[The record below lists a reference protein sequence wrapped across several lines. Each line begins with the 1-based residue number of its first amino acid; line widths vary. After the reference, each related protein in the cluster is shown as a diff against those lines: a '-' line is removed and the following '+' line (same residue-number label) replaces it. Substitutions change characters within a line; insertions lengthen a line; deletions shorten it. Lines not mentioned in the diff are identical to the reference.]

1 METQTMKT
9 NAKTW
14 TMSETN
20 QVKIEVPMWIV
31 FKIGFALTNGIIV
44 GIGFALAVNKLVI
57 WILGLL

>member
-1 METQTMKT
+1 MKT

-14 TMSETN
+14 TMSETS
-20 QVKIEVPMWIV
+20 QVKIEIPMWIV
-31 FKIGFALTNGIIV
+31 FKIGFALINGIIV